1 MLLFFCSSRRRH
13 TSCALVTGVQ
23 TCALPISQCR
33 PLRHRQGGDR
43 GAVRG
48 HYGAVQ
54 GERSENPQYLQAL
67 RGRLPDP
74 PSLNGTRRLTVL
86 PLAEAVGLEPTN
98 GLPSVWF
105 SRPVPSTTRP
115 HLQTDSAGSLPTV
128 GT

>member
-54 GERSENPQYLQAL
+54 GERSENPQYLPAL

-74 PSLNGTRRLTVL
+74 RSLHGTRRLAVLTV
-86 PLAEAVGLEPTN
+86 AEAVGFAPTTEF
-98 GLPSVWF
+98 PSCGHC
-105 SRPVPSTTRP
+105 TTIP
-115 HLQTDSAGSLPTV
+115 
-128 GT
+128 